1 MQNLIKYYMRKL
13 ILAILGVLLIAGA
26 IYGAKIII
34 NSKSKT
40 RKAPSKV
47 IKTVFV
53 DTVKNTSIPI
63 IIPANGNLVAKR
75 RVEIYSEVQGIFKPG
90 SKLFKPGEKYQKNE
104 AFISINDTEYYANV
118 QLAKSNLYNSIA
130 AVLADLRLDFP
141 EVFLKWEA
149 YLKSYDLN
157 KPTPK
162 LPKMVSEK
170 ENYFITG
177 RSIVSN
183 YYTVKNLEQRL
194 SKYTISAPFKGILTE
209 ALVTE
214 GTLIRSNQKLG
225 EFIDPSVYEMEV
237 SLSKTFASLLD
248 VGETVELNNLE
259 HTKKYSGIVSRV
271 NGSINSATQTIAVYI
286 EIKNSSL
293 KEGMYLEAN
302 LNAKKEKNAIE
313 INRGLLL
320 DEDKI
325 FIVRDSVLDMINVR
339 PVYFSNTKVVLKDIP
354 DGTII
359 LSSPFPGAY
368 VGMMVKPLQVKK
380 ESTSIK
386 SNKTK

>member
-1 MQNLIKYYMRKL
+1 MRKL
-13 ILAILGVLLIAGA
+13 ILVILGVLFITGA
-26 IYGAKIII
+26 IYGAKMII

-194 SKYTISAPFKGILTE
+194 SKYTISAPFEGILTE

-225 EFIDPSVYEMEV
+225 EFIDPSIYEMEV
-237 SLSKTFASLLD
+237 SLSKTFASLLE

-259 HTKKYSGIVSRV
+259 RTRKYSGIVSRV

-286 EIKNSSL
+286 EIKNSNL

-320 DEDKI
+320 DENKI

-368 VGMMVKPLQVKK
+368 VGMMVKPLQVQK
-380 ESTSIK
+380 ENTSIK

>member
-1 MQNLIKYYMRKL
+1 MRKL
-13 ILAILGVLLIAGA
+13 ILAILGVLFITGA
-26 IYGAKIII
+26 IYGAKMII

-320 DEDKI
+320 DENKI
-325 FIVRDSVLDMINVR
+325 FIIRDSVLDMIDVK
-339 PVYFSNTKVVLKDIP
+339 PVYFSDTKVVLKDIP

-368 VGMMVKPLQVKK
+368 VGMIVKPLQVQKK
-380 ESTSIK
+380 NTPLK

>member
-1 MQNLIKYYMRKL
+1 MRKL
-13 ILAILGVLLIAGA
+13 ILAILGVLFITGA
-26 IYGAKIII
+26 IYGAKMII

-237 SLSKTFASLLD
+237 SLSKTFASLLN

-320 DEDKI
+320 DENKI
-325 FIVRDSVLDMINVR
+325 FIIRNSVLDMIDVK
-339 PVYFSNTKVVLKDIP
+339 PVYFSDTKVVLKDIP

-368 VGMMVKPLQVKK
+368 VGMIVKPLQVQK
-380 ESTSIK
+380 ENTPLK

>member
-1 MQNLIKYYMRKL
+1 MRKL
-13 ILAILGVLLIAGA
+13 ILAILGVLFITGA
-26 IYGAKIII
+26 IYGAKMII

-320 DEDKI
+320 NENKI
-325 FIVRDSVLDMINVR
+325 FIIRDSVLDMIDVK
-339 PVYFSNTKVVLKDIP
+339 PVYFSDTKVVLKDIP

-368 VGMMVKPLQVKK
+368 VGMIVKPLQVQK
-380 ESTSIK
+380 ENTPLK